1 MKSLHTLASFLCI
14 AAAGSAQIDVG
25 LCAAAGTIGACQWTD
40 VQTRLQNSG
49 MFNSV
54 TIVNAAAA
62 TPTLAQLQAFD
73 ALLVWTNTTPVSNV
87 ALGDVL
93 ADYVDGGGGVVVA
106 VFANSTTTAGR
117 NIGGRWQNVYE
128 VIMDQSGNASGVAS
142 LGTVLV
148 PGHPV
153 MAGVAAFQGGT
164 TSSRPNGTALAPGST
179 MIAQWSDGKVLVA
192 EGQNPRRIDLG
203 FYPPNASCVQA
214 GWVTG
219 GDQLMVNALLHVAT
233 VGNWAPYGDGCGG
246 TMGVPTLQA
255 PAGVRPV
262 PGSTFTLTLGNLPFS
277 VGLVSMG
284 FSNTTSGPFTLPLD
298 LSQFGLSVGCFLRA
312 EVVVTQ
318 LLIGAGNSATWS
330 LGLPN
335 SSSYL
340 GVSFYNQGFA
350 IDPPANNAGV
360 TVSNAGRG
368 SIGV

>member
-1 MKSLHTLASFLCI
+1 
-14 AAAGSAQIDVG
+14 
-25 LCAAAGTIGACQWTD
+25 
-40 VQTRLQNSG
+40 
-49 MFNSV
+49 
-54 TIVNAAAA
+54 
-62 TPTLAQLQAFD
+62 
-73 ALLVWTNTTPVSNV
+73 
-87 ALGDVL
+87 
-93 ADYVDGGGGVVVA
+93 
-106 VFANSTTTAGR
+106 
-117 NIGGRWQNVYE
+117 
-128 VIMDQSGNASGVAS
+128 
-142 LGTVLV
+142 
-148 PGHPV
+148 
-153 MAGVAAFQGGT
+153 
-164 TSSRPNGTALAPGST
+164 
-179 MIAQWSDGKVLVA
+179 
-192 EGQNPRRIDLG
+192 
-203 FYPPNASCVQA
+203 
-214 GWVTG
+214 
-219 GDQLMVNALLHVAT
+219 
-233 VGNWAPYGDGCGG
+233 
-246 TMGVPTLQA
+246 MGVPTLQA